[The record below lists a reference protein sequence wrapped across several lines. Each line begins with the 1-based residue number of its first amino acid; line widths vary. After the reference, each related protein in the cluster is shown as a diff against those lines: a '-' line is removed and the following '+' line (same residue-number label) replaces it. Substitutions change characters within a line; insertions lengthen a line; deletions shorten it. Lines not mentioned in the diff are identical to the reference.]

1 MQPKIINLL
10 TIFMYIIRYVNL
22 QAIDAALTISLT
34 NSILQSS
41 SDYTVNLLF
50 VYNNPLVVGTIVRI
64 NFPNDYVSN

>member
-1 MQPKIINLL
+1 MQSKIINLL
-10 TIFMYIIRYVNL
+10 TIFMYIIRYINL

-41 SDYTVNLLF
+41 SDYTFNLLF

>member
-41 SDYTVNLLF
+41 SDYTFNLLF

>member
-10 TIFMYIIRYVNL
+10 TIFMYIIKYVNL

-41 SDYTVNLLF
+41 SDYTFNLLF
-50 VYNNPLVVGTIVRI
+50 VYNNPLVLGTIVRI